1 VSTDVNTPVAH
12 PPGHENPLRAEKRRK
27 LHDLRKAGIDPFP
40 HNYDRTST
48 IAAIIEKFSEILQA
62 GDVREGDRFRVAGR
76 LMTKRPMGKAAFF
89 NIQDQSSSIQV
100 YLRGEELSE
109 IDRQAFD
116 LIDLGDF
123 VGIDGYVFK
132 TKKGELSLHAKEF
145 KILCKTLE
153 PLPEKYHGIQDVEIK
168 YRHRHLDLISD
179 P

>member
-1 VSTDVNTPVAH
+1 MSTDANTPVTH

-48 IAAIIEKFSEILQA
+48 IAAIIEKFSESLQA

-123 VGIDGYVFK
+123 VGIDGFVFK

-145 KILCKTLE
+145 KIA
-153 PLPEKYHGIQDVEIK
+153 VN
-168 YRHRHLDLISD
+168 
-179 P
+179 